1 MLTDSFNLL
10 FFHSLQQL
18 ADAEKNEKSRQ
29 DANKT
34 AFEAIGS
41 RKKRKIDENAS
52 QSAVPSK
59 VVS

>member
-1 MLTDSFNLL
+1 LNS
-10 FFHSLQQL
+10 FHSLKQL

-41 RKKRKIDENAS
+41 RKKRKIDEHSS